1 VRYASYAR
9 PASPYRKAVN
19 LFPNNQQATL
29 SQAIPDLTDEN
40 NKHLI
45 MKKLLAMIIV
55 LTFSA
60 MNTFT
65 QNKGNIADGNIL
77 IYKGSKSKKLTDEE
91 IEKNISIIRDQMTL
105 EEKIDLIT
113 GDDFRTKPNPRLGIP
128 AFTMTDGPLG
138 PRGKGPNTVFSAP
151 VNMAATWDVGLIRK
165 IGEAMGEETRILGFN
180 LLLGPCINI
189 ARVPYGGRN
198 FESFGEDPYLM
209 SEMAVPII
217 EGIQSKDVATC
228 TKHFAGNNQE
238 WNRFDVSSEIDERTL
253 REIYFPAFKAAVQRA
268 KTYSVMGGYNRVNG
282 TYANENKYLLKD
294 VLKDDWGF
302 DGIVISDWGAVR
314 STVKTAKAGM
324 DLEMPNGK
332 YLGDKLLKKIQEGE
346 VDESILDD
354 KVERILRIMFRM
366 GLFGET
372 PDAYGGYMNTPE
384 RKALALKTAQESII
398 LLRNENNFLPLKK
411 DKIKTLAMIGPN
423 AATARLGGDGSGH
436 SDAIDPVSPLEGVKE
451 LVGNDID
458 IKYAFGVKLK
468 RKELPIVPDSMYLLE
483 DGKTPG
489 IRAEFWNNKE
499 LEGKPVAEK
508 IDKSV
513 NFSWGFGE
521 SPVMDVVNDDKFSAR
536 WTGKLK
542 SPGSGIYE
550 VGVKAD
556 NGVKLYIDGN
566 LVINSWTD
574 QAPGQFKTDYYEFE
588 AGKLYDIKI
597 EFYENIG
604 TCRVRFGMAPVEGS
618 NELQDAVDIAKD
630 ADVVVLN
637 LGLAKN
643 YEGEQRDR
651 DYLELPPMQIDL
663 LNEVLKVNKNV
674 VVVLNNGSAMLM
686 TGWNDKVPAIIEAL
700 YPGEQGGKA
709 LAQILFGE
717 VNPSGKLPFTI
728 MKRWED
734 HPAAKTYPG
743 TKETANYSE
752 GIFMG
757 YRHFDKYKIEPLYPF
772 GYGLS
777 YTTFEYSD
785 LKLSSKDMGL
795 NDTLKVTL
803 TVTNTGKTAGD
814 EIVQLYLS
822 DKKASVERE
831 VKSLKGF
838 KRVSLKPGESKDVTF
853 SIDKS
858 ALAFYDVKNKEWKAE
873 KGKFDVLIGAS
884 SRDIRL
890 TTGFKLK

>member
-1 VRYASYAR
+1 MKRLNLLVIILIFS
-9 PASPYRKAVN
+9 AVN
-19 LFPNNQQATL
+19 IFAQQ
-29 SQAIPDLTDEN
+29 N
-40 NKHLI
+40 
-45 MKKLLAMIIV
+45 
-55 LTFSA
+55 
-60 MNTFT
+60 
-65 QNKGNIADGNIL
+65 GNIAEGNIL
-77 IYKGSKSKKLTDEE
+77 IYKGSKAKKLTTEE
-91 IEKNISIIRDQMTL
+91 IEKNIRIIRNQMSV

-128 AFTMTDGPLG
+128 ALTMTDGPLG

-151 VNMAATWDVGLIRK
+151 INMAATWDANLIRK
-165 IGEAMGEETRILGFN
+165 IGEAMGEESRILGFN

-189 ARVPYGGRN
+189 LRVPYGGRN

-217 EGIQSKDVATC
+217 EGIQSKNVATC
-228 TKHFAGNNQE
+228 TKHFVGNNQE

-253 REIYFPAFKAAVQRA
+253 REIYFPAFKAAVQKA
-268 KTYSVMGGYNRVNG
+268 HTYSVMGGYNKVNG
-282 TYANENKYLLKD
+282 TYANENKYLLTD
-294 VLKDDWGF
+294 VLKEDWGF

-314 STVKTAKAGM
+314 TTVKTAEAGL

-332 YLGDKLLKKIQEGE
+332 YLGEKLLKKINDGE
-346 VDESILDD
+346 VDATILDD
-354 KVERILRIMFRM
+354 KVDRILRIMFRM

-384 RKALALKTAQESII
+384 RKELALKTAQESII
-398 LLRNENNFLPLKK
+398 LLRNVSLPGQENNFLPLKK
-411 DKIKTLAMIGPN
+411 DKIKTIAMIGPN

-436 SDAIDPVSPLEGVKE
+436 SNALNPISPLEGIE
-451 LVGNDID
+451 EFVGDD
-458 IKYAFGVKLK
+458 AEIKYAFGVKLK
-468 RKELPIVPDSMYLLE
+468 RKELPIVPESMYLLE

-499 LEGKPVAEK
+499 LEGPSVATK

-513 NFSWGFGE
+513 NFSWGLGE
-521 SPVMDVVNDDKFSAR
+521 SPMEGVNDDKFSAR

-542 SPGSGIYE
+542 SPGSGIFE

-556 NGVKLYIDGN
+556 NGVKLFIDGN

-588 AGKLYDIKI
+588 ADRLYDIKI

-604 TCRVRFGMAPVEGS
+604 TCRVRFGMAPVEGG
-618 NELQDAVDIAKD
+618 NELQEAVDVAKD

-637 LGLAKN
+637 LGMAKN

-651 DYLELPPMQIDL
+651 DYLELPPMQIKL

-674 VVVLNNGSAMLM
+674 VVVLNNGSAILM
-686 TGWNDKVPAIIEAL
+686 EDWNDRVPAIIEAL

-728 MKRWED
+728 MKKWED

-743 TKETANYSE
+743 TKEIANYSE

-757 YRHFDKYKIEPLYPF
+757 YRHFDKENIEPLYPF

-777 YTTFEYSD
+777 YTAFEYSD
-785 LKLSSKDMGL
+785 IKLSSKEMKPDG
-795 NDTLKVTL
+795 
-803 TVTNTGKTAGD
+803 TVLVSFTITNTGDVDGD
-814 EIVQLYLS
+814 EVVQMYIS

-838 KRVSLKPGESKDVTF
+838 KRVSLKAGESKKVSFT
-853 SIDKS
+853 IDRS
-858 ALAFYDVKNKEWKAE
+858 SLSFYDVPNKTWKAE
-873 KGKFDVLIGAS
+873 KGKFEVLIAAS
-884 SRDIRL
+884 SRDIKL
-890 TTGFKLK
+890 TESFKLK

>member
-1 VRYASYAR
+1 
-9 PASPYRKAVN
+9 
-19 LFPNNQQATL
+19 
-29 SQAIPDLTDEN
+29 
-40 NKHLI
+40 
-45 MKKLLAMIIV
+45 MKKSYVLAIAFLF
-55 LTFSA
+55 LTMNIFSQE
-60 MNTFT
+60 TSS
-65 QNKGNIADGNIL
+65 NIAEGNIL
-77 IYKGSKSKKLTDEE
+77 IYKGSEAKKLTGEE
-91 IEKNISIIRDQMTL
+91 IEKNVLIIRNQMSV
-105 EEKIDLIT
+105 EEKIELIT

-138 PRGKGPNTVFSAP
+138 PRGKGTNTVFSAP
-151 VNMAATWDVGLIRK
+151 INMAATWDVELIRE

-189 ARVPYGGRN
+189 SRVPYGGRN

-217 EGIQSKDVATC
+217 EGIQSKNVATC
-228 TKHFAGNNQE
+228 TKHFVGNNQE

-268 KTYSVMGGYNRVNG
+268 NTYSIMGGYNRVNG
-282 TYANENKYLLKD
+282 TYANENKYLLTD

-302 DGIVISDWGAVR
+302 DGVVISDWGAVR
-314 STVKTAKAGM
+314 TTVKTAKAGL

-332 YLGDKLLKKIQEGE
+332 YLGEKLLKKIKDGE
-346 VDESILDD
+346 VDATILDD
-354 KVERILRIMFRM
+354 KVDRILRIMFRM

-398 LLRNENNFLPLKK
+398 LLKNARLPGQESNLLPLKK
-411 DKIKTLAMIGPN
+411 DIKKTIAMIGPN

-436 SDAIDPVSPLEGVKE
+436 SNAANPISPLEGVRE
-451 LVGNDID
+451 YMGDDIEV
-458 IKYAFGVKLK
+458 KYAFGVKLK
-468 RKELPIVPDSMYLLE
+468 RKELPIAPESMYLLE
-483 DGKTPG
+483 DGVTPG
-489 IRAEFWNNKE
+489 IRVEFWNNKE
-499 LEGKPVAEK
+499 LEGSPVATK

-521 SPVMDVVNDDKFSAR
+521 SPMDGVNDDKFSAR

-542 SPGSGIYE
+542 SPGSGIFE

-556 NGVKLYIDGN
+556 NGVKLFIDGN

-588 AGKLYDIKI
+588 ADRLYDIKI

-604 TCRVRFGMAPVEGS
+604 TCRVRFGLAPVEGGD
-618 NELQDAVDIAKD
+618 ELQEAVEVAKD
-630 ADVVVLN
+630 ADMVVLN
-637 LGLAKN
+637 LGMAKN

-651 DYLELPPMQIDL
+651 DYLELPPMQLEL

-674 VVVLNNGSAMLM
+674 VVVLNNGSAILM
-686 TGWNDKVPAIIEAL
+686 EDWNDRVPAIVEAL

-717 VNPSGKLPFTI
+717 INPSGKLPFTI
-728 MKRWED
+728 MKKWED
-734 HPAAKTYPG
+734 HAAAKTYPG
-743 TKETANYSE
+743 TKEIANYSE

-757 YRHFDKYKIEPLYPF
+757 YRHFDKENIEPLYPF

-777 YTTFEYSD
+777 YTTFNYSGI
-785 LKLSSKDMGL
+785 KLSSSIMSRDGSI
-795 NDTLKVTL
+795 DVSF
-803 TVTNTGKTAGD
+803 TVTNSGNVDGD
-814 EIVQLYLS
+814 EVVQMYIS

-838 KRVSLKPGESKDVTF
+838 KRVSLKAGESKEVTF
-853 SIDKS
+853 TIDKS
-858 ALAFYDVKNKEWKAE
+858 ALSFYDVKNKTWRAE
-873 KGKFDVLIGAS
+873 KGKFEVLIAAS

-890 TTGFKLK
+890 NSEFKLK